1 MPRTQSNLTNR
12 FGTAQNIGQEILSL
26 LDFSVFV
33 LLTNHIYVQGHV
45 IITLALCLNR
55 TLQFIPL
62 SFHSFQSSYCN
73 HFYAI
78 AEGLRV
84 QNVYLLKTIE
94 LKRQIV

>member
-45 IITLALCLNR
+45 IITLALCLNSH
-55 TLQFIPL
+55 FHYIPL
-62 SFHSFQSSYCN
+62 SLHSFKSRYFN
-73 HFYAI
+73 HIYAI
-78 AEGLRV
+78 AEGLRF
-84 QNVYLLKTIE
+84 QNLYLLKTIE